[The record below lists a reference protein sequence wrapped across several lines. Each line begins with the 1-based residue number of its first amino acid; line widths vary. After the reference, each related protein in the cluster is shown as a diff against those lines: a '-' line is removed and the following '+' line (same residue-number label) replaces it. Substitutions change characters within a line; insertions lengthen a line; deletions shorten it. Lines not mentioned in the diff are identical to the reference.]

1 MSIIQCLCVILG
13 ILAVLYLLIIMPR
26 MTGRP
31 DREPHISVLYAHRGL
46 HDNSSDAPE
55 NSMAAFKKAVEA
67 GYGIEC
73 DVQLTRD
80 GIPVIFHDFTLKRVA
95 RYAEGQ
101 AIGDGPLN
109 EDGSVSVPGKIS
121 NYTYEQLQQ
130 FHLLSS
136 DEKIPKFEDFLKLV
150 DGRVPLI
157 VELKIE
163 LKDLSVCPAV
173 DKLLSDYKG
182 VYCIESFNPL
192 GVLWYRKNRPHI
204 MRGQLSDEFHKE
216 DPKEFNTILYF
227 GLTHLFFN
235 FLTKPDFIAFNRKY
249 PKSISLW
256 INRHLYKCLTAAWT
270 IKSQEQLDKATEDF
284 DIYIFDSFIP
294 EDKSY
299 R

>member
-109 EDGSVSVPGKIS
+109 EDGTVSVPGKIS

-130 FHLLSS
+130 FHLLGS

>member
-101 AIGDGPLN
+101 AVGDGPLN

>member
-1 MSIIQCLCVILG
+1 
-13 ILAVLYLLIIMPR
+13 
-26 MTGRP
+26 
-31 DREPHISVLYAHRGL
+31 
-46 HDNSSDAPE
+46 
-55 NSMAAFKKAVEA
+55 MAAFKKAVEA

-95 RYAEGQ
+95 RYAKGQ
-101 AIGDGPLN
+101 EIGDGPLN
-109 EDGSVSVPGKIS
+109 EDGTISVPGKIN

-130 FHLLSS
+130 FHLLGSE
-136 DEKIPKFEDFLKLV
+136 EKIPKFEDFLKLV

-173 DKLLSDYKG
+173 NKLLSDYKG

-192 GVLWYRKNRPHI
+192 GVWWYRKNRPDV

-216 DPKEFNTILYF
+216 DPKEFNTLLYF
-227 GLTHLFFN
+227 WLTHLFFN

-249 PKSISLW
+249 PKSFSLW
-256 INRHLYKCLTAAWT
+256 LNRHLYKCLTAAWT

-294 EDKSY
+294 EKKSY

>member
-13 ILAVLYLLIIMPR
+13 ILAVLYLLMIMPR

-109 EDGSVSVPGKIS
+109 EDGTVSVPGKIS

-130 FHLLSS
+130 FHLLGS
-136 DEKIPKFEDFLKLV
+136 DEKIPKFEDFLELV

-192 GVLWYRKNRPHI
+192 GVLWYRKNRPNV

-216 DPKEFNTILYF
+216 DPKEFNTVLYF

-235 FLTKPDFIAFNRKY
+235 FLTRPDFIAFNRKY
-249 PKSISLW
+249 PKSLSLW
-256 INRHLYKCLTAAWT
+256 LNRHLYKCLTAAWT

-294 EDKSY
+294 EKKSY